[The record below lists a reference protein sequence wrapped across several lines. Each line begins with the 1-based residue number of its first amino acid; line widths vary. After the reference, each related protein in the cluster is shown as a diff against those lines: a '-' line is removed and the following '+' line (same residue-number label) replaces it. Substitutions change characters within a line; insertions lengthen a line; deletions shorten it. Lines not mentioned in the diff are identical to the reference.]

1 MQSTG
6 VTTQNAPRLAPGG
19 VEKTTEDSNHISK
32 MIHSPFPPE
41 GQALLTVFTS
51 ENVLS
56 KSFSLD
62 DSATLQK
69 RGGGKMGVGRLRTV
83 ALQDANHLA
92 SIISKLTPKQMVC
105 YGFCHHEKAFV
116 ASKSIVKDLVSGAK
130 QMDGVTVNGL
140 TAYKEGLPIISRT
153 RDSFDF
159 LERPGILML
168 DYDAPRVEGVRYTS
182 EGVLLA
188 LYDMATKDEALGKA
202 PYVQTYSASSLIYRG
217 DEMLNGVSGIRV
229 LVFVKD
235 ASDIERAGKVLFDRL
250 LLAGHGYAEV
260 YENGQIA
267 IKTLCDRMVWTP
279 EHPDFIAG
287 AHCEDPLEQ
296 KRPFPKV
303 FNNDA
308 PYLDTKTALPDLSM
322 AEKAQLA
329 GIVDELRKGVEVE
342 SRRKK
347 GEWAEE
353 QARKKLVKAGLDPD
367 DDTTEFNKA
376 RQLFLRAADSHLLM
390 GDYELLTSDGRIA
403 TVGQLLDNPVEWN
416 GKRFADP
423 IEPDYAG
430 GDKRICYAGLL
441 RKGKPY
447 LYSHAHGG
455 RRFFLC
461 RALETIRL
469 QPGERATIVD
479 RVLGLF
485 RVQGDVYDRAG
496 SMVKVGDDGT
506 IHVLSTA
513 SVQLEL
519 DRRAR
524 WEKWQKGDGGG
535 WAPADAPKSVAEG
548 VVAAV
553 GGWGLP
559 KLMAVIHAP
568 AYEPATG
575 RIIDSEGFDPASG
588 LLLVNQRMDAWPGIP
603 AAPTREQLVEAL
615 AVLWRPFA
623 EFPLCTPIDRGVLL
637 ATILAAVC
645 RQALPTAPGTAFVA
659 PGAGSGK
666 SLLAESVSYLGGMET
681 PSVMAGTSEDE
692 EFRKRLLSMGL
703 KGSAVTVIDNL
714 VGQFGSSA
722 LCAWLTSETFSERIL
737 ATNINAEVPTR
748 MTLLLTGN
756 NLRLKGDLC
765 RRVLLCR
772 IDPGIEAPWRRSFD
786 IAPARYCKD
795 NYLSMVAAALT
806 VLKYYHDKPTPLKD
820 RTASYEL
827 WSDTVRK
834 AVVLVGQDG
843 LLEVE
848 DPTLAIDAAFDVDPE
863 TMKLR
868 AMLTS
873 WREVFSGKALT
884 VAQCVDRA
892 KGASME
898 EGETGEAAKALHG
911 ALDEIAGEGKGI
923 NTRRLGRW
931 IEGKQGR
938 IVDGLRFERSGV
950 FRNSARW
957 CVVATGVSF

>member
-1 MQSTG
+1 MDT
-6 VTTQNAPRLAPGG
+6 VTENAPGLAPGG
-19 VEKTTEDSNHISK
+19 VGK
-32 MIHSPFPPE
+32 MDEEGIPDLKKSHNPFPPD
-41 GQALLTVFTS
+41 GQALLTVFSS
-51 ENVLS
+51 ESILS
-56 KSFSLD
+56 KSFYLD
-62 DSATLQK
+62 DTGALQK
-69 RGGGKMGVGRLRTV
+69 RGGGKMGIGRLRTV
-83 ALQDANHLA
+83 ALNDANHLA
-92 SIISKLTPKQMVC
+92 SIITKLTPKQMVC
-105 YGFCHHEKAFV
+105 YGYCHHEKAFV
-116 ASKSIVKDLVSGAK
+116 ASDGIVKDIVRGVRK
-130 QMDGVTVNGL
+130 EEGVTVTGQY
-140 TAYKEGLPIISRT
+140 AYKDGLPIISRK
-153 RDSFDF
+153 RASFDF
-159 LERPGILML
+159 PERPGILML
-168 DYDAPRVEGVRYTS
+168 DYDPPRVQGVKYTRES
-182 EGVLLA
+182 ILLA
-188 LYDMATKDEALGKA
+188 LYSMETKDDALKDA
-202 PYVQTYSASSLIYRG
+202 PHLLTYSASSLIYKG
-217 DEMLNGVSGIRV
+217 DEMLKGVSGVRV

-235 ASDIERAGKVLFDRL
+235 ASDIGRAGKVLFDRL

-287 AHCEDPLEQ
+287 AHCEAPLEQ
-296 KRPFPKV
+296 RRPHPKV

-308 PYLDTKTALPDLSM
+308 PYLDTKTALPELSM
-322 AEKAQLA
+322 AEKAKLA
-329 GIVDELRKGVEVE
+329 GIIDELRKGVEVE
-342 SRRKK
+342 SRHKK
-347 GEWAEE
+347 GEWAEA
-353 QARKKLVKAGLDPD
+353 QARKKLQKQGLDPD
-367 DDTTEFNKA
+367 EDIVEFNKA
-376 RQLFLRAADSHLLM
+376 RQLYLRAADNHLLM
-390 GDYELLTSDGRIA
+390 GDYELLTSDGRTV
-403 TVGQLLDNPVEWN
+403 TVGELLDNPGEWN

-430 GDKRICYAGLL
+430 GDKRICYAGLI

-447 LYSHAHGG
+447 LWSHAHGG
-455 RRFFLC
+455 RRFLLC

-485 RVQGDVYDRAG
+485 RVQGDIYDRAG
-496 SMVKVGDDGT
+496 SLVKVGDDGT
-506 IHVLSTA
+506 IHQLSVS

-519 DRRAR
+519 DRRAK
-524 WEKWQKGDGGG
+524 WEKWQKGEGGG
-535 WAPADAPKSVAEG
+535 WCPADAPKPIAEG

-553 GGWGLP
+553 GGWSLP
-559 KLMAVIHAP
+559 KLTAVIHAP
-568 AYEPATG
+568 TYEPATG
-575 RIIDSEGFDPASG
+575 RIVDSEGYDPASG
-588 LLLVNQRMDAWPGIP
+588 LLLVNQRMDAWPGVP
-603 AAPTREQLVEAL
+603 DRPTPEQVREAVALV
-615 AVLWRPFA
+615 WTPFA
-623 EFPLCTPIDRGVLL
+623 EFPFCTATDRGVML

-681 PSVMAGTSEDE
+681 PSVMAGTSEEE

-703 KGSAVTVIDNL
+703 KGSAVSVIDNL

-772 IDPGIEAPWRRSFD
+772 IDPGIEAPWRRAFD
-786 IAPARYCKD
+786 IAPARYCKE

-806 VLKYYHDKPTPLKD
+806 ILKYYHNKPTPLKD

-834 AVVLVGQDG
+834 AVVLVCQDG

-873 WREVFSGKALT
+873 WYDVFSGKALT
-884 VAQCVDRA
+884 VAQCVERA
-892 KGASME
+892 RGAAME
-898 EGETGEAAKALHG
+898 EGESGESAKSLHAAM
-911 ALDEIAGEGKGI
+911 DEIAGEGKGI

-931 IEGKQGR
+931 IEGKQSR
-938 IVDGLRFERSGV
+938 IVDGLRFERSGA

-957 CVVATGVSF
+957 CVVRQGVSF